1 MVSVKSYLT
10 IFDCVEGRGVRKL
23 VFCVGL
29 ASRQIHIIP
38 TLRISHP
45 FFEAC
50 DPLVK
55 AGEHVTVSLGSG

>member
-1 MVSVKSYLT
+1 
-10 IFDCVEGRGVRKL
+10 
-23 VFCVGL
+23 L

-55 AGEHVTVSLGSG
+55 AGEHVTVSLGSGYGDCLKEHFNLDF